1 MVQVRSNTM
10 NQAIPLAHKR
20 AICYSGFRDGQ
31 SPDAGVFPSPAEI
44 ASDFEILQGHWDALR
59 LYACDVHTERVLAVI
74 REQGFAFKVMLGAYI
89 AAEISN
95 PNCP

>member
-1 MVQVRSNTM
+1 M

-44 ASDFEILQGHWDALR
+44 ASDFEILQATGTRCGSMPAM
-59 LYACDVHTERVLAVI
+59 CIPSVCS
-74 REQGFAFKVMLGAYI
+74 Q
-89 AAEISN
+89 
-95 PNCP
+95 